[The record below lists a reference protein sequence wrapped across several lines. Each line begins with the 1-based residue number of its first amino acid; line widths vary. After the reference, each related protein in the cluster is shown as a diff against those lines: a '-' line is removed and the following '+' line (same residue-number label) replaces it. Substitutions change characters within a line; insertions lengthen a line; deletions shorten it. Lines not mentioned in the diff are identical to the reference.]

1 MANQITQE
9 LIPDPQRM
17 IEGLRDTGYEFDTA
31 IADIVDNSIAA
42 NATAVDIKVDADV
55 RGNIHVSIADN
66 GEGMDEG
73 GLENAMRYGA
83 RVQAERGKL
92 GQIWS
97 WSENGIN
104 RVCAPAFSH
113 FTKFPNDVSHD
124 DHMGPRSCR
133 QGWQVGG
140 PDH

>member
-1 MANQITQE
+1 MGENSMANQITQE

-42 NATAVDIKVDADV
+42 NATTVDIQVDADV

-73 GLENAMRYGA
+73 GLQNAMRYGA
-83 RVQAERGKL
+83 RVRPSAASLGKYGL
-92 GQIWS
+92 GL
-97 WSENGIN
+97 
-104 RVCAPAFSH
+104 
-113 FTKFPNDVSHD
+113 K
-124 DHMGPRSCR
+124 
-133 QGWQVGG
+133 
-140 PDH
+140 

>member
-17 IEGLRDTGYEFDTA
+17 IEGLRTPDTSSITA

-73 GLENAMRYGA
+73 GLQNAMRMARGYG
-83 RVQAERGKL
+83 RVRQA
-92 GQIWS
+92 WANMA
-97 WSENGIN
+97 W
-104 RVCAPAFSH
+104 A
-113 FTKFPNDVSHD
+113 
-124 DHMGPRSCR
+124 
-133 QGWQVGG
+133 
-140 PDH
+140 